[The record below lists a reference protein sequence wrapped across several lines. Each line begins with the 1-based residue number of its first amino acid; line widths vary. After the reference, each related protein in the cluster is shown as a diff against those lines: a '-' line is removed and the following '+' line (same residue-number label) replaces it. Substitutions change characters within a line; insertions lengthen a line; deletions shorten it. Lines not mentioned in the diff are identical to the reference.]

1 MRGSSLSILTRGST
15 AWPYPHTSRVAEAAR
30 GPRGTTSCPSGLR
43 AALSR
48 GSRPA
53 AMWRGEREGR
63 EPRLSSHQCAVPQ
76 PSLTAFNAVRADVR
90 YRATGPCQIGCDRP
104 VVGHVR
110 LTRGHAPTSPV
121 SGGVEVGTS
130 HYIGASSGVL
140 ST

>member
-1 MRGSSLSILTRGST
+1 MSGPSG
-15 AWPYPHTSRVAEAAR
+15 PRVATTQ
-30 GPRGTTSCPSGLR
+30 GPPQLPRGGQSV
-43 AALSR
+43 
-48 GSRPA
+48 
-53 AMWRGEREGR
+53 REGGN
-63 EPRLSSHQCAVPQ
+63 PRLSSHQCAVPQ